1 MLGFCATFFI
11 FDVLVKLYSLPE
23 YGVGIMLV
31 KFFLAQTSVV
41 FAMLGFCPVFFII
54 NKLVKFFSPLMYGVG
69 IVLTREVL
77 AQNMLLG
84 VR

>member
-1 MLGFCATFFI
+1 
-11 FDVLVKLYSLPE
+11 
-23 YGVGIMLV
+23 
-31 KFFLAQTSVV
+31 
-41 FAMLGFCPVFFII
+41 MLGFCPVFFII

-69 IVLTREVL
+69 IVLAREVL